1 MKRVCLW
8 NTLHLYT
15 RTEMFIHEQSVF
27 SGCLSVEFST
37 ASQDG
42 LQSLCVRATEACCL
56 TAAITVEYAG
66 KVMIE
71 TAR

>member
-1 MKRVCLW
+1 MSKAFL
-8 NTLHLYT
+8 L
-15 RTEMFIHEQSVF
+15 
-27 SGCLSVEFST
+27 GCLSVEFST

-42 LQSLCVRATEACCL
+42 LQSLCVRAAEACCL
-56 TAAITVEYAG
+56 TAAITVVDAG